1 MKQTL
6 KYIYERQIELMRYAE
21 TKHSITI
28 TLASAVIAFVST
40 LFSESQLLNIFSSV
54 SIVLALISIIYSFV
68 ALSAKK
74 TSVRKKNPNNHKI
87 NLMRYSSIIHYD
99 EHSYV
104 SDIKT
109 SYGFPTTYKP
119 DEFDY
124 DLARQVIVTAKS
136 VWIKFTYFNFA
147 LVFLFLSVL
156 SAIIAVWLRGTFL

>member
-74 TSVRKKNPNNHKI
+74 TI
-87 NLMRYSSIIHYD
+87 ADLM
-99 EHSYV
+99 
-104 SDIKT
+104 T
-109 SYGFPTTYKP
+109 CFP
-119 DEFDY
+119 
-124 DLARQVIVTAKS
+124 
-136 VWIKFTYFNFA
+136 
-147 LVFLFLSVL
+147 
-156 SAIIAVWLRGTFL
+156 